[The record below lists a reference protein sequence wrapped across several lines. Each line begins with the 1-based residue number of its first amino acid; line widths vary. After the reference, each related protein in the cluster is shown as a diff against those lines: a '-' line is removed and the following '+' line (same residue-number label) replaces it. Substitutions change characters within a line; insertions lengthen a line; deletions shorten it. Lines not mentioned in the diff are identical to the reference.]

1 VVDHAPSPEGVLVTV
16 VLPCLNEE
24 ASVGCCVDEA
34 SKALDDAGFSNE
46 ILVVDNN
53 STDHSVDVARA
64 YGARV
69 IREPR
74 RGYGSALR
82 AGIEAAVG
90 DIVVIAD
97 ADLTYDLS
105 KVAQLVMPI
114 VEGVADIVLGER
126 LSQAR
131 RSTMPFLHRRIGTPA
146 LSLLVRRATHGL
158 RVTDSQSGYRAFR
171 RDTVLALGMK
181 ATGME
186 FASEMLIK
194 AGRSGL
200 RVVETS
206 TGYRERI
213 GKSKL
218 NTFSDG
224 WRHVRQILLL
234 APHLMLV
241 APGAFLIAVGLALLT
256 VGLVVPSGLAVGSLR
271 WQPSF
276 ISGILLVTGV
286 QAMIAGFVVSER
298 QRVVL
303 GRLRQHS
310 PRRLSLPAVCLLIG
324 LLIGTAGTG
333 IDVGMLANWLGSG
346 HTFAREVELAA
357 MAQAMIINGVSLVGF
372 GVIYPMLARD
382 SWGTVGSSEDTKDR
396 ASGGS
401 SRHAESFGSNKTR

>member
-1 VVDHAPSPEGVLVTV
+1 
-16 VLPCLNEE
+16 
-24 ASVGCCVDEA
+24 
-34 SKALDDAGFSNE
+34 
-46 ILVVDNN
+46 
-53 STDHSVDVARA
+53 
-64 YGARV
+64 
-69 IREPR
+69 
-74 RGYGSALR
+74 
-82 AGIEAAVG
+82 
-90 DIVVIAD
+90 
-97 ADLTYDLS
+97 
-105 KVAQLVMPI
+105 
-114 VEGVADIVLGER
+114 
-126 LSQAR
+126 
-131 RSTMPFLHRRIGTPA
+131 
-146 LSLLVRRATHGL
+146 
-158 RVTDSQSGYRAFR
+158 
-171 RDTVLALGMK
+171 
-181 ATGME
+181 
-186 FASEMLIK
+186 
-194 AGRSGL
+194 
-200 RVVETS
+200 
-206 TGYRERI
+206 
-213 GKSKL
+213 
-218 NTFSDG
+218 
-224 WRHVRQILLL
+224 
-234 APHLMLV
+234 MLV